1 MSATPG
7 AGTTMPM
14 ATPGVFRSGPV
25 GTVRTPAVLSSPVSE
40 RGTSELRAIEAEVR
54 SHAHGRVPRQLRRRQ
69 LLAVAERLFVER
81 GYAATSMDDVAAGAG
96 VSKPIV
102 YELVGSKHE
111 VFEACMA
118 RAADALATRVAEAVL
133 AAGEDDATRLRAG
146 ALAWFEFIGERRGL
160 WDALLAS
167 DDAPA
172 SAAIEAVR
180 ARQDAFVAAQLTATA
195 VAEGQP
201 VDAELVDAVATAMNG
216 AFEALGRWWSR
227 HPGRTAAELA
237 DLYTAL
243 VLPGLEGLLGWSR

>member
-1 MSATPG
+1 MD
-7 AGTTMPM
+7 
-14 ATPGVFRSGPV
+14 
-25 GTVRTPAVLSSPVSE
+25 
-40 RGTSELRAIEAEVR
+40 TSWGSTELRAIEAEVR
-54 SHAHGRVPRQLRRRQ
+54 THAHGRVPRELRRRQ
-69 LLAVAERLFVER
+69 LLAVAEQLFVAQ

-96 VSKPIV
+96 VSTPIV

-133 AAGEDDATRLRAG
+133 AAEDDDATRLRAG
-146 ALAWFEFIGERRGL
+146 ALAWFEFIGERRSL

-180 ARQDAFVAAQLTATA
+180 ARQDAFVGAQLAATA
-195 VAEGQP
+195 EAEGRT
-201 VDAELVDAVATAMNG
+201 VDAELVGAVATAMNG
-216 AFEALGRWWSR
+216 AFEALGRWWSD
-227 HPGRTAAELA
+227 HPDRSAEELA

-243 VLPGLEGLLGWSR
+243 VLPGLTGLLGWTDRR

>member
-1 MSATPG
+1 
-7 AGTTMPM
+7 M
-14 ATPGVFRSGPV
+14 A
-25 GTVRTPAVLSSPVSE
+25 SS

-54 SHAHGRVPRQLRRRQ
+54 THPHGRVPGDLRRRQ
-69 LLAVAERLFVER
+69 LLAVAEELFVDR
-81 GYAATSMDDVAAGAG
+81 GYAATSMEDVAAGAG

-118 RAADALATRVAEAVL
+118 RAADALAARVAGAVL
-133 AAGEDDATRLRAG
+133 EAADDDAARLRAG

-172 SAAIEAVR
+172 SAAIEAIR
-180 ARQDAFVAAQLTATA
+180 ARQDGFVAAQLTATA
-195 VAEGQP
+195 AAEGRS
-201 VDAELVDAVATAMNG
+201 VDVELAGAVATAMNG
-216 AFEALGRWWSR
+216 AFEALGRWWSQ
-227 HPGRTAAELA
+227 HPDRTAAELA

-243 VLPGLEGLLGWSR
+243 VLPGLEGLLGW

>member
-1 MSATPG
+1 
-7 AGTTMPM
+7 M
-14 ATPGVFRSGPV
+14 A
-25 GTVRTPAVLSSPVSE
+25 SS

-54 SHAHGRVPRQLRRRQ
+54 THPHGRVPGDLRRRQ
-69 LLAVAERLFVER
+69 LLAVAEELFVDR
-81 GYAATSMDDVAAGAG
+81 GYAATSMEDVAAGAG

-118 RAADALATRVAEAVL
+118 RAADALAARVAGAVL
-133 AAGEDDATRLRAG
+133 EAADDDAARLRAG

-172 SAAIEAVR
+172 SAAIEAIR
-180 ARQDAFVAAQLTATA
+180 ARQDGFVAAQLTATA
-195 VAEGQP
+195 EGRS
-201 VDAELVDAVATAMNG
+201 VDVELAGAVATAMNG
-216 AFEALGRWWSR
+216 AFEALGRWWSQ
-227 HPGRTAAELA
+227 HPDRTAAELA
-237 DLYTAL
+237 DLYTSL

>member
-1 MSATPG
+1 MD
-7 AGTTMPM
+7 
-14 ATPGVFRSGPV
+14 
-25 GTVRTPAVLSSPVSE
+25 SSW
-40 RGTSELRAIEAEVR
+40 GTSELRAIEAEVR
-54 SHAHGRVPRQLRRRQ
+54 TYAHGRVPRELRRRQ
-69 LLAVAERLFVER
+69 LLAVAEQLFVAQ

-118 RAADALATRVAEAVL
+118 RAADALATRVAHAVL
-133 AAGEDDATRLRAG
+133 AAGDDDATRLRAG
-146 ALAWFEFIGERRGL
+146 ALAWFEFIGERRAL

-180 ARQDAFVAAQLTATA
+180 ARQDGFVAAQLAATA
-195 VAEGQP
+195 GADGRS
-201 VDAELVDAVATAMNG
+201 VDPDLVGAVATAMNG
-216 AFEALGRWWSR
+216 AFEALGRWWSG
-227 HPGRTAAELA
+227 HPDRTAEELA

-243 VLPGLEGLLGWSR
+243 VLPGLTGLLGWPG

>member
-1 MSATPG
+1 MESTP
-7 AGTTMPM
+7 
-14 ATPGVFRSGPV
+14 
-25 GTVRTPAVLSSPVSE
+25 
-40 RGTSELRAIEAEVR
+40 GTSELRAIEAEVQA
-54 SHAHGRVPRQLRRRQ
+54 HPHGRVPRELRRRQ
-69 LLAVAERLFVER
+69 LLAVAEQLFVAR

-96 VSKPIV
+96 VTKPIV

-111 VFEACMA
+111 VFEACME
-118 RAADALATRVAEAVL
+118 RAADALASRVADAVVS
-133 AAGEDDATRLRAG
+133 AGEGDATRLRAG

-180 ARQDAFVAAQLTATA
+180 ARQDDFVAAQLAATA
-195 VAEGQP
+195 QAEGAV
-201 VDAELVDAVATAMNG
+201 VDPELVEAVATAMNG

-227 HPGRTAAELA
+227 HPERSATELA

-243 VLPGLEGLLGWSR
+243 VLPGLEGLLGWSAR

>member
-1 MSATPG
+1 M
-7 AGTTMPM
+7 
-14 ATPGVFRSGPV
+14 
-25 GTVRTPAVLSSPVSE
+25 SE

-54 SHAHGRVPRQLRRRQ
+54 GHPHGRVPRELRRRQ
-69 LLAVAERLFVER
+69 LLAVAEQLFVER

-118 RAADALATRVAEAVL
+118 RAADALAARVAEAVIA
-133 AAGEDDATRLRAG
+133 AAGGDDATRLRAG

-172 SAAIEAVR
+172 SAAIEAIR
-180 ARQDAFVAAQLTATA
+180 ARQDGFVAAQLTATA
-195 VAEGQP
+195 TAEGRE
-201 VDAELVDAVATAMNG
+201 VDLELVGAVAAAMNG

-227 HPGRTAAELA
+227 HPDRTAAELA
-237 DLYTAL
+237 DLYTTL
-243 VLPGLEGLLGWSR
+243 VLPGLEGLLDW